1 MVSFTY
7 ENECQKKPL
16 PSFLGFKKD
25 TEKTSIEKTMRST
38 EMVVTS
44 ASLIP

>member
-1 MVSFTY
+1 MRMNV
-7 ENECQKKPL
+7 KKSL
-16 PSFLGFKKD
+16 YRTFLGFKKD